1 MGKKKESTMRQSNK
15 QNIMRQG
22 KISMFVTLL
31 LFAIVPMLTLG
42 LIVGTFAAIQA
53 KRGLKNLTFNYMYSM
68 ANTEG
73 TGIEDE
79 VANLGADKFFT
90 TVSLRD
96 YCADIKLK
104 DIPSSYAYVA
114 NADGTMLY
122 HPTAEKIGQ
131 PVANEVIQ
139 KVCADMKS
147 GKRDK
152 PHVVAYNFK
161 GEEKYAAY
169 YVAQDK
175 SFVLV
180 ISADERDVMRPVQNI
195 VIIILVVGIICA
207 ILSSIFVVLTGRK
220 VSKPIQTM
228 AESMA
233 KLSKGDLRV
242 NFEAESDI
250 HEIKAMVTA
259 CQNMKAAL
267 SESIST
273 IKGNSDPLSGA
284 VIDVD
289 TKTSKNVSAINQ
301 ISQTIN
307 EVADTSQDVAKN
319 AQDMAEKAVVLGG
332 NIDQLTE
339 NVKRLRDA
347 SAEIDEANKDA
358 TDNMN
363 TVMQSSDESVQ
374 AAHDISEKV
383 AATNSAVANISE
395 CVQMIEDI
403 SSQTNLLSLNASI
416 EAARAGEAGRGFAV
430 VAEEIRQ
437 LADDSAKS
445 ANEIRVIVESITGIS
460 RETVDA
466 ATRVADIITKEQE
479 YIGETQSKF
488 ETLSNAVDISTA
500 EIEHINEMAKEL
512 DSIKEEFTNATANL
526 GAISEELGASAQ
538 EVSASCEQVAAACT
552 DTQER
557 TEEMRSINDN
567 LAQAVEFFQI

>member
-1 MGKKKESTMRQSNK
+1 MSKKKEST
-15 QNIMRQG
+15 MRQG

-152 PHVVAYNFK
+152 PHVVSYNLN

-195 VIIILVVGIICA
+195 VIIILVAGIICA

-430 VAEEIRQ
+430 VASQIQ
-437 LADDSAKS
+437 KLADQSNES
-445 ANEIRVIVESITGIS
+445 ANQIDQIIHALIEDSEKAVKTMDEVKTIMNLQSENVHKTGQVFEQVRDGIS
-460 RETVDA
+460 SSISGVGEI
-466 ATRVADIITKEQE
+466 ATRTTQLDKARGDVVDVVQNLTAIAQQNAASTE
-479 YIGETQSKF
+479 ETS
-488 ETLSNAVDISTA
+488 
-500 EIEHINEMAKEL
+500 
-512 DSIKEEFTNATANL
+512 
-526 GAISEELGASAQ
+526 ASVM
-538 EVSASCEQVAAACT
+538 EVSNVMQEIMENANRLKEIASIL
-552 DTQER
+552 
-557 TEEMRSINDN
+557 EENMNSFT
-567 LAQAVEFFQI
+567 L

>member
-1 MGKKKESTMRQSNK
+1 
-15 QNIMRQG
+15 
-22 KISMFVTLL
+22 
-31 LFAIVPMLTLG
+31 
-42 LIVGTFAAIQA
+42 
-53 KRGLKNLTFNYMYSM
+53 
-68 ANTEG
+68 
-73 TGIEDE
+73 
-79 VANLGADKFFT
+79 
-90 TVSLRD
+90 
-96 YCADIKLK
+96 
-104 DIPSSYAYVA
+104 
-114 NADGTMLY
+114 
-122 HPTAEKIGQ
+122 
-131 PVANEVIQ
+131 
-139 KVCADMKS
+139 
-147 GKRDK
+147 
-152 PHVVAYNFK
+152 
-161 GEEKYAAY
+161 
-169 YVAQDK
+169 
-175 SFVLV
+175 
-180 ISADERDVMRPVQNI
+180 
-195 VIIILVVGIICA
+195 
-207 ILSSIFVVLTGRK
+207 
-220 VSKPIQTM
+220 
-228 AESMA
+228 
-233 KLSKGDLRV
+233 
-242 NFEAESDI
+242 
-250 HEIKAMVTA
+250 
-259 CQNMKAAL
+259 
-267 SESIST
+267 
-273 IKGNSDPLSGA
+273 
-284 VIDVD
+284 
-289 TKTSKNVSAINQ
+289 
-301 ISQTIN
+301 
-307 EVADTSQDVAKN
+307 
-319 AQDMAEKAVVLGG
+319 MAEKAVVLGG

-488 ETLSNAVDISTA
+488 EILSNGVETSTI